1 MENTKKEHHVDSK
14 TQRLITGTIFAVVA
28 TILLYFSS
36 TTLHILQSILSGLM
50 FYELHNIFQATN
62 EERILGVFVLLIQQL
77 LSFYSTSF
85 TIEAF
90 PIISFFIYITYSLYS
105 HDIIKVMKLF
115 FGSLWSLHL
124 VFFAVGITFV
134 TNSTL
139 PTLYVVFLSCCND
152 GFQYAFGRLFG
163 KHKPF
168 TYLSPNKSIEGYIG
182 GFITLLFIGFLAEEN
197 IFFITL
203 MFVFGVIGDLV
214 ASGLKRQLDIKDFGS
229 VLPGMGGMF
238 DRMDSISI
246 NVCVAYYWYLIVGF
260 KPGFIMKCLLCY
272 VYFDNDYCSA

>member
-1 MENTKKEHHVDSK
+1 
-14 TQRLITGTIFAVVA
+14 
-28 TILLYFSS
+28 
-36 TTLHILQSILSGLM
+36 M

-115 FGSLWSLHL
+115 FDHCGHYI
-124 VFFAVGITFV
+124 F
-134 TNSTL
+134 TL